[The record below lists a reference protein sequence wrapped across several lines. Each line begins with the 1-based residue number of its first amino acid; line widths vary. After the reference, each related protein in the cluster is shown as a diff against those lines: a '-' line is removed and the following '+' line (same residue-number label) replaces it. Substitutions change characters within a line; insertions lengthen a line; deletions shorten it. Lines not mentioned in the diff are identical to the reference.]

1 MEVTYNC
8 WHGCHKKS
16 EGCLNCYVFR
26 RDRSINVDSNIIYKT
41 RSFDMP
47 IRKDRKGNYKYP
59 SRTLFDLCFSSDFF
73 IEEADNWRKDVL
85 DMIRLRSDCFFFCIT
100 KRPERIA
107 RCIPDIG
114 EYHNLIIY
122 CTMEN
127 QKRFDERAPIYL
139 DLDLKVKGIAIEPML
154 ERIDM
159 SSYIDRIDFVTVGG
173 ESGPDARILDFEWVK
188 DIKRQCDEKNVEFSF
203 HQTGARI
210 IVDNKLYN
218 IPRNKQHSQARKAF
232 KNSDILSLF

>member
-73 IEEADNWRKDVL
+73 IEEADIWRKDVL
-85 DMIRLRSDCFFFCIT
+85 GMIRQRRDCHFFCIT
-100 KRPERIA
+100 KRPERIDE
-107 RCIPDIG
+107 CID
-114 EYHNLIIY
+114 NLKDYPNLTIY

-139 DLDLKVKGIAIEPML
+139 SLDLRVKGIAIEPML
-154 ERIDM
+154 EGIDM
-159 SSYIDRIDFVTVGG
+159 SKYIDRIDVVTVGG
-173 ESGPDARILDFEWVK
+173 ESGYNARIIDFEWVK
-188 DIKRQCDEKNVEFSF
+188 DIKKQCDVHNVRFNF

-210 IVDNKLYN
+210 LVNNKLYN
-218 IPRNKQHSQARKAF
+218 IPRNKQHSQAKKAF
-232 KNSDILSLF
+232 RKSDILSLF